1 MQQPYFLRLAAAAL
15 LLASASAAQAQ
26 TPPAP
31 GESPRIDAIRKAG
44 VLRVGVVNNP
54 PWLVQNTS
62 GSGEPWMGSS
72 LSLIHI

>member
-1 MQQPYFLRLAAAAL
+1 MHPSFPSRRYAARLFLTTAL
-15 LLASASAAQAQ
+15 LAVGAAAQAQ

-54 PWLVQNTS
+54 PWLVQN
-62 GSGEPWMGSS
+62 
-72 LSLIHI
+72 